1 MSFSLEG
8 KVAVITGGTTGIGLA
23 IAKEFVAEGAT
34 VVITGRDQARLDDA
48 VAKIGPKASAVRAD
62 AGSPA
67 AMDVLLKDVKA
78 RHGRLDALV
87 ANAVVDDHA
96 PLGKITEEQFDKM
109 IGTNLKG
116 VLFAV
121 QSAVPLMPSG
131 GSIILIGSTASVA
144 PPPGMSIY
152 GAIKGGFHGMVR
164 ALIQDLKGTGVRINI
179 LSPGS
184 GRHAVAA
191 ESPGQ
196 GGRRGKGGRDRPVD
210 GAAEPARADRRGAR
224 DRQGRRVPRERRVKL
239 RQWRGTLC
247 RWRVNAGDLMSI
259 IHSCKDGLI
268 VLRRHAGSPFERVA
282 ECAVR
287 CVAK

>member
-23 IAKEFVAEGAT
+23 IAKEFVAEGAR
-34 VVITGRDQARLDDA
+34 VAVTGRDQGRLDEA
-48 VAKIGPKASAVRAD
+48 IAKIGPKASGVQAD

-67 AMDVLLKDVKA
+67 AMDALLKDVKA
-78 RHGRLDALV
+78 RQGRLDALV

-121 QSAVPLMPSG
+121 QSAVPLMSSG

-179 LSPGS
+179 LSPG
-184 GRHAVAA
+184 AVDTP
-191 ESPGQ
+191 S
-196 GGRRGKGGRDRPVD
+196 
-210 GAAEPARADRRGAR
+210 
-224 DRQGRRVPRERRVKL
+224 
-239 RQWRGTLC
+239 
-247 RWRVNAGDLMSI
+247 
-259 IHSCKDGLI
+259 
-268 VLRRHAGSPFERVA
+268 LRRALGKAAGAGRVDEIVQSMAKRSPLGRIGEAHEIGKVA
-282 ECAVR
+282 VFLSSDASSYVNGVELFADGGLTQVT
-287 CVAK
+287 

>member
-1 MSFSLEG
+1 MSLLLEG

-23 IAKEFVAEGAT
+23 IANEFVVEGAR
-34 VVITGRDQARLDDA
+34 VVVTGRDQGRLDDA
-48 VAKIGPKASAVRAD
+48 VTKIGPKAFGVRAD
-62 AGSPA
+62 AGNPA
-67 AMDVLLKDVKA
+67 AMDALLKNVKA

-164 ALIQDLKGTGVRINI
+164 A
-179 LSPGS
+179 
-184 GRHAVAA
+184 
-191 ESPGQ
+191 
-196 GGRRGKGGRDRPVD
+196 
-210 GAAEPARADRRGAR
+210 
-224 DRQGRRVPRERRVKL
+224 
-239 RQWRGTLC
+239 
-247 RWRVNAGDLMSI
+247 
-259 IHSCKDGLI
+259 
-268 VLRRHAGSPFERVA
+268 
-282 ECAVR
+282 
-287 CVAK
+287 